1 MLEMPCSCDHYEPNE
16 REKEL
21 NKAAKCYIW
30 FTDKLNKIYEEE
42 DLAVCMIGVSKGMEK
57 AAESEWGSGC
67 GDTVAELCNL
77 IHRIGEDMVKEI
89 VNKNFS
95 DPMSGQLMSWWSKH
109 QFFDKRESV
118 LASIATAVW
127 KSDDKEIDGILEIN
141 PDLEDEISKV
151 IAEKVFKH
159 QVRERKYGSLTELQK
174 AFTIIPDTNRFKR
187 FIKQEH
193 WTELASEYDS
203 VPVGVKLQ
211 PKHHELAGMSNFYT
225 THVNCPDCGVS
236 AGEWCSKSEHKI
248 CDGRKDLW
256 YAELELKTRTF
267 LGYPV

>member
-1 MLEMPCSCDHYEPNE
+1 MPCSCEHYKPNE

-21 NKAAKCYIW
+21 SKAAKCYVW
-30 FTDKLNKIYEEE
+30 FADKLNQIYEEE
-42 DLAVCMIGVSKGMEK
+42 GLAVCTIDVPKGMKK

-95 DPMSGQLMSWWSKH
+95 DPMSGQLISWWSKH
-109 QFFDKRESV
+109 QVVDKREAV
-118 LASIATAVW
+118 LSSISTAVW
-127 KSDDKEIDGILEIN
+127 LSDDKEIDGILEMN

-159 QVRERKYGSLTELQK
+159 QIRERKYDGLTETQK

-187 FIKQEH
+187 FIKPEH
-193 WTELASEYDS
+193 WTELTAEYDP

-211 PKHHELAGMSNFYT
+211 RKHHELAGTNDYSFT
-225 THVNCPDCGVS
+225 TTQVKCPDCG
-236 AGEWCSKSEHKI
+236 ALPGNWCSKSERKI

-256 YAELELKTRTF
+256 YAELEVRTRTA